1 MLVKPIS
8 IIFFYLIFKNTYH
21 IHLLAPGNMWLT
33 YANEKE
39 NNINWHT
46 VSAHYFVALP
56 CLTQD
61 NLTRQGE
68 SHASYY

>member
-1 MLVKPIS
+1 MLYFLAYRIS
-8 IIFFYLIFKNTYH
+8 YCQF
-21 IHLLAPGNMWLT
+21 LAPGNMWLT

-39 NNINWHT
+39 NNINWRT
-46 VSAHYFVALP
+46 VSAHYSVDLP

-68 SHASYY
+68 SHASYH